1 MIVKKFKK
9 QWLDKFNVSCVLPA
23 VPTNLL
29 GKKALL
35 GLLLLIFDLRF
46 KNYRPTS
53 FKKWRKV
60 KLQVRTGQW
69 KTENS
74 RL

>member
-1 MIVKKFKK
+1 MIVKKFKN
-9 QWLDKFNVSCVLPA
+9 QWLDIFYVSSVLPA
-23 VPTNLL
+23 VPANLL
-29 GKKALL
+29 GKKDLL
-35 GLLLLIFDLRF
+35 GLLLLIFDLRL

-60 KLQVRTGQW
+60 NLLVRTELW
-69 KTENS
+69 KTKNS

>member
-9 QWLDKFNVSCVLPA
+9 QWLDIFYVSCVIPA
-23 VPTNLL
+23 EPANLL
-29 GKKALL
+29 GKKDVL
-35 GLLLLIFDLRF
+35 GSLLLIFDLRF

-53 FKKWRKV
+53 FKKWKKV
-60 KLQVRTGQW
+60 KLQVRTGLW
-69 KTENS
+69 KTKNS